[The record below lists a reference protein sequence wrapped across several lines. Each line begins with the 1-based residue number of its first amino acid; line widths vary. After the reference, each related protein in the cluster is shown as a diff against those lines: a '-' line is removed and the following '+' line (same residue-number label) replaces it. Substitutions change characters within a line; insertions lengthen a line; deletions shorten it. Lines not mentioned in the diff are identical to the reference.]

1 MAFVLL
7 AGFGVYALQGRFQAA
22 IETRIAA
29 IEEPRT
35 GVEVVDRNGALL
47 RAFSSE
53 DGRWRLDARVEDV
66 DPRYLAMLIAWEDK
80 RFRDH
85 GGVDPVAFL
94 RAGWQSI
101 AHQRIVSG
109 GSTLTMQVARMLGR
123 LPTGSV
129 AAKGEQI
136 LTAIALE
143 RTRTKDGILSLYLD
157 LAPYGGNLE
166 GVRAASWSYFGKEPK
181 RLTAAEA
188 ALLVALPQAPER
200 YRPDRFPERAKAARD
215 RVLQRMTAL
224 GLIDADEAA
233 RGVREA
239 MPAGRRPLPLL
250 SAHTA
255 VRLHQADRK
264 RARIRLTIDKAM
276 QARLETYAR
285 EKVSSLA
292 KPISL
297 AILVADPATGEILAD
312 IGSPDLFDRERQGFN
327 DLTRAKRSPGSTLK
341 PLIYGLAFERG
352 LAHPESLVDDSPAA
366 FAGYRPQNFDR
377 TFEGMI
383 TARRALQLSRNLP
396 AVELLSAVGPARLV
410 YRMRRAGADPE
421 LGDRS
426 LPGLAIGLGGI
437 GLSLEDLVAIYA
449 GLANGG
455 FAQPLHVE
463 VDPALVKGA
472 GGKRILSA
480 QAAWYVT
487 SILAGAP
494 TTTKG
499 SPGEIAHKTGTSY
512 GYRDAWTIGYDGRH
526 VVGVWLGRPDGAP
539 VAGLVGQDAALP
551 VLHDVFS
558 RLGPIE
564 RLPGPPPG
572 ILASAGGNLP
582 PPMRRVGRAAI
593 AASSSSRPEIVFP
606 PNDTRIEIGLGEADA
621 PPGRTADAALI
632 GHERGPGEAGTIDA
646 GGADLFLKVR
656 DGRPPFTWFVDG
668 VPVARDALTRQSKV
682 RLDEPG
688 FIDILVLD
696 AAGGAARSSV
706 FVE

>member
-7 AGFGVYALQGRFQAA
+7 AGVGAIILYGRFEAA
-22 IETRIAA
+22 VETRIAA

-47 RAFSSE
+47 RAFASE
-53 DGRWRLDARVEDV
+53 DGRWRLNASVDDV

-123 LPTGSV
+123 LPTGSFS
-129 AAKGEQI
+129 AKGEQI
-136 LTAIALE
+136 VTAFALE
-143 RTRTKDGILSLYLD
+143 RTRRKDDILSLYLD

-215 RVLQRMTAL
+215 RVLKRMEGL

-233 RGVREA
+233 RGMREA
-239 MPAGRRPLPLL
+239 MPNGRRSLPVLA
-250 SAHTA
+250 AHTA
-255 VRLHQADRK
+255 VRLHQADPK
-264 RARIRLTIDKAM
+264 RERIRLTIDKAM

-285 EKVSSLA
+285 EKVSSLT
-292 KPISL
+292 KPVSL
-297 AILVADPATGEILAD
+297 AILVADSATGEILAA

-377 TFEGMI
+377 VFEGMI

-437 GLSLEDLVAIYA
+437 GLSLEDLVAIYG

-455 FAQPLHVE
+455 LAQPLHVE

-472 GGKRILSA
+472 GAKRILSA

-558 RLGPIE
+558 RLGPVE

-582 PPMRRVGRAAI
+582 PPMRRVGRAAM
-593 AASSSSRPEIVFP
+593 AASASSRPEIVFP
-606 PNDTRIEIGLGEADA
+606 PNDTRIEIGLGEAVA
-621 PPGRTADAALI
+621 ALGRQDDAAFV
-632 GHERGPGEAGTIDA
+632 GQESGAGEASRTGA

-656 DGRPPFTWFVDG
+656 DGKPPFTWFVDG
-668 VPVARDALTRQSKV
+668 VPVARDALTRQSQV
-682 RLDEPG
+682 RLTEPG
-688 FIDILVLD
+688 FVDILVLD